1 MLLSKKYNAENQFEI
16 GVDEAGRG
24 PLFGRLYVAA
34 VLLPEDPELF
44 NHTDI
49 KDSKKIKNKKK
60 MLALSEYIKTNAAA
74 WAIHFI
80 EHDQIDKINIRQAV
94 FQGMHE
100 CIRQIIQQKNI
111 LPVSQKTFLLI
122 DGNDFKPYSL
132 FDGET
137 ERLFTIPYETVE
149 GGDNTYMAIAAA
161 SILAKC
167 ARDQYIEELCIRFP
181 ELSNRYSLHKNMGY
195 GTKLH
200 LEGIE
205 KYGISQWHRQ
215 TYGRCKSV
223 SINRIETS
231 EESPLNPIGLLEGVS
246 MNPVGLPVENLTE
259 NDVANIN

>member
-44 NHTDI
+44 NQADI

-60 MLALSEYIKTNAAA
+60 MQALSEYIKTNAAA

-100 CIRQIIQQKNI
+100 CIRQIIQHKNI
-111 LPVSQKTFLLI
+111 RPVSQKTFLII

-132 FDGET
+132 FDSEA
-137 ERLFTIPYETVE
+137 ERLITLPYETVE

-167 ARDQYIEELCIRFP
+167 ARDQYIEELCSTYP

-205 KYGISQWHRQ
+205 KYGITQWHRQ
-215 TYGRCKSV
+215 TYGRCKS
-223 SINRIETS
+223 
-231 EESPLNPIGLLEGVS
+231 SPMNPIGLLEGS
-246 MNPVGLPVENLTE
+246 SINKVE
-259 NDVANIN
+259 